1 MADKIKVKI
10 NVSKIDKERL
20 FKGKKGVYCDLVLI
34 PTPGSKFWAWGVVQE
49 LKKEQRDAG
58 EKSEFMGN
66 ADLMYTRSD
75 NDSEFSQNFSGSQA
89 SKRPMTETL
98 TATADDLDGD
108 DIPF

>member
-20 FKGKKGVYCDLVLI
+20 FKGKKGVYGDLVLI
-34 PTPGSKFWAWGVVQE
+34 PTPSSKFGTWGVVQE

-58 EKSEFMGN
+58 EKSEFVGN
-66 ADLMYTRSD
+66 ADYMQMRSD